1 MKTSNWIKENI
12 LDKGIENVRF
22 FAQMERIEAILPWGM
37 AMTSSNNITWVECKI
52 DESRYKVE
60 EGYKLTLKSLDPNYT
75 YNHYYQS
82 DFESLVKE
90 GCILVK
96 DNEADHIQHITWAEP
111 LCGNIYVV
119 HEADVVSQ

>member
-1 MKTSNWIKENI
+1 MKTSNWVKENI

-22 FAQMERIEAILPWGM
+22 FAQMEKIEAILPWGM
-37 AMTSSNNITWVECKI
+37 AMTSANNTTWVECKI

-60 EGYKLTLKSLDPNYT
+60 EGYKLTLVSLNKYYT

-90 GCILVK
+90 GCILIKVNDADRVK
-96 DNEADHIQHITWAEP
+96 HIKWAES
-111 LCGNIYVV
+111 LCGNVCVI
-119 HEADVVSQ
+119 HEADVVTQ